1 MIDKKK
7 IDSLLNLREIQ
18 GSDRNWNYDPYMQGL
33 YNGIE
38 LSLSVIEDREPI
50 FKNAPKSWIYKK
62 PFVDTKK
69 IYKTFLRWIEILFR
83 RGV

>member
-18 GSDRNWNYDPYMQGL
+18 GSDGNWNYDPYMQGL

-50 FKNAPKSWIYKK
+50 FKEAPKSWLHKK
-62 PFVDTKK
+62 KFVDTKK